1 MITVERGEFR
11 DWPAGASPR
20 EVGKRLA
27 ENFVRRPLGQPFI
40 TYPEVCAWYGS
51 LTLAQL
57 TGDTDLRDRLV
68 RRSDPL
74 LTPEGSQNISPQAH
88 VDFRV
93 FGAVPLEIYLQ
104 TKESKFLD
112 LGK

>member
-1 MITVERGEFR
+1 MIMTGHKEFH
-11 DWPAGASPR
+11 DWPAGTSPR

-57 TGDTDLRDRLV
+57 IDDTDLRDWLV
-68 RRSDPL
+68 LRFDPL
-74 LTPEGSQNISPQAH
+74 LTAEGSQNISQESH

-93 FGAVPLEIYLQ
+93 FGSVPLEIYLQ
-104 TKESKFLD
+104 TKELKY
-112 LGK
+112 